1 MGLTPGRSSSP
12 LGGSSSPL
20 GGSCQNPENW
30 VKTGW
35 VAWWAFN
42 AARRFLGK
50 NIEIHGNQQE
60 KEEILYIQSW
70 KNTIHQTRVK
80 HARAAPLT

>member
-30 VKTGW
+30 VKTG
-35 VAWWAFN
+35 
-42 AARRFLGK
+42 
-50 NIEIHGNQQE
+50 
-60 KEEILYIQSW
+60 
-70 KNTIHQTRVK
+70 
-80 HARAAPLT
+80 